1 MAENIFNRPMFNQ
14 PGEENWDPNLN
25 PNPNEPRFGQPI
37 VEETETET
45 ETLSYPTPKF
55 TQAQGLAGMDLQTLM
70 TNIVDPEEIKKAY
83 TSYQGEPKTA
93 ADFAAVY
100 DGVYD
105 PVTTPEE
112 SYRFEKNLALAKF
125 GLGLMQP
132 TEGGAIAPAIASAG
146 QSFIADLASIN
157 ERKRQERLA
166 RGKEETAEQRAKR
179 EFILTSLNAQNNARD
194 AGEMS
199 LFMKTLEFNM
209 NNDTRTMDYM
219 RDLNKMFYNYQYDT
233 DADAMSKH
241 YDILKENYK
250 KDPKVLYNPKTG
262 TFAMGY
268 IQNTGPDNI
277 PTPFFPMQDDDG
289 FNYIATPNA
298 VDTNFSLNQ
307 KGDLA
312 PSATKLMDIVSKI
325 NGSKTTMRFVREI
338 QSAVQANPYIV
349 GIPGL
354 LTKLT
359 QTGTSTIMDV
369 AAYLADKG
377 IIDNEGYDRTISKLQ
392 NNALSAMAASYQVN
406 TGDSD
411 AQAFMDDA
419 TDEKYEGAIYRAFFN
434 PTIPQNEI
442 RLNSIYYALARA
454 RKTTGRL
461 NKDDIDNAKA
471 SLSLTG
477 FTSSDDVKAALE
489 QVYEELEAAYNGQ
502 MRIFTTFNAPES
514 LISDV
519 EFDSFHGA
527 TKGQTVF
534 IDSFTM
540 QDEFGEETG
549 VPEFDETGGGG

>member
-45 ETLSYPTPKF
+45 ETLSYPTPAF